1 MRAEVEGATVQAT
14 SLASDNVNIDPA
26 FLIRPI
32 SGHPKQVAHSRRS
45 RPLAIR
51 PRMTI
56 KTRTGSGLTRNDR
69 HVHLLKPQAKV
80 NYTYLISAYDR
91 GTGSHDELDIRD
103 ADYTRATS
111 RPDGAR
117 NRSTQ
122 RVSILRLKD
131 PVCRA
136 VFTRSVEC
144 LMT

>member
-1 MRAEVEGATVQAT
+1 MRTEVEGATVRAT
-14 SLASDNVNIDPA
+14 SSATDNINTDISHNP
-26 FLIRPI
+26 RPI
-32 SGHPKQVAHSRRS
+32 SGHPKRVAHSRRS
-45 RPLAIR
+45 RPLAIL

-80 NYTYLISAYDR
+80 NHTYLISAYDR
-91 GTGSHDELDIRD
+91 GAGSHDELDIRD
-103 ADYTRATS
+103 ADYTCATS

-122 RVSILRLKD
+122 RVSILRPKD